1 MMTILSIKT
10 RLIGAVSVLMIASI
24 MAITYS
30 TLTYFESTT
39 KELISEEQF
48 AMVSLFAGE
57 IDDKLTNMHD
67 LLIVLSKRVPPGL
80 FRNPKQALDFL
91 KEHVELHKLFDNG
104 LYLFDESAILVAE
117 APQVTTRVGKSF
129 SHRKYLSATIST
141 RTPYISDP
149 YFSSMPGS
157 HPSIMLTAPVFGPDG
172 ELIGVLGGG
181 IDLLRDNIVSRL
193 ISTPVG
199 KTGYFYVI
207 TRDRRIILHPDRSR
221 ILKQDVPV
229 GANKLLEKAILGF
242 EGTDETVNSRG
253 LYAISSFKKLAVKDW
268 LVAANYPVAEAYRT
282 LYQARNA
289 MLLFMSV
296 TILVVPVIVW
306 YLMNLLTRP
315 LLTFTRHVESIQA
328 KHGEDRLFPIASSDE
343 IGKLTSAFNTMVTDL
358 DRHQAEIEARKEEV
372 EKLVCEVGEF
382 NQEMETLL
390 SERTMSLM
398 ALTVAD
404 RVRNPAA
411 LIAGVCNRLSR
422 TGDIPEKMKESLEII
437 TDSSKDLEAIV
448 SDFQSLLK
456 SRQSKFAYED
466 LNKVVEGV
474 VLVIAR
480 EAYDK
485 GVRLSVDLSSRSL
498 MINTQLNLLK
508 IAIFHLIKNAIEAT
522 PEAGIV
528 SVSTSAEGNKVLLSI
543 SDTGSG
549 IPKEIISR
557 IFDPFFT
564 TKGQSFGM
572 GLPLVKQVVT
582 QHMGEIT
589 VESEEGRG
597 TTFRLV
603 FPERWK
609 EK

>member
-422 TGDIPEKMKESLEII
+422 KGDIPEKMKESLEII